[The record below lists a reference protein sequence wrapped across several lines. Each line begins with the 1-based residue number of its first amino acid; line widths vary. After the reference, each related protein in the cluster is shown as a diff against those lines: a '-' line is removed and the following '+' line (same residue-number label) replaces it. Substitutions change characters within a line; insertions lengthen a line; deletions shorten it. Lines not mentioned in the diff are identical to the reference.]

1 MYLLNII
8 NSITKDKILSLEE
21 KFMLITLKTLDTKD
35 ENVVSASYEQLM
47 KALST
52 QRRAKVSVILKSLK
66 DKKYIEAIR
75 RGRREN
81 EYIFIKDYLISSNE
95 QDDMDYELSSKNE
108 TIEKDESFN
117 NEIFDEFSSD
127 KNETTNSDNSS
138 ILNSTKT
145 VYDMRTGVIITDKIN
160 NHINKNINNSK
171 DVYEEIAAEWNMQN
185 INEPVILNVKVTESI
200 YKAVNKYG
208 VDKVKKGIRN
218 YSRVYYS
225 EYYYNFEWEFT
236 SFLSRPN
243 GISRFLDDGDIWLKY
258 RKQYKSLKDDYE
270 EYGINYEDYINNI

>member
-95 QDDMDYELSSKNE
+95 QDDMDYKLSSKNE
-108 TIEKDESFN
+108 TIEKNKSSN
-117 NEIFDEFSSD
+117 NEIFNEFSSD

-138 ILNSTKT
+138 IFNSTKT
-145 VYDMRTGVIITDKIN
+145 IYDMRTGVIITDKIN
-160 NHINKNINNSK
+160 NHINKNINNNK

-208 VDKVKKGIRN
+208 ADKVKKGIRN
-218 YSRVYYS
+218 YSKVYYS

-236 SFLSRPN
+236 SFLSRSN
-243 GISRFLDDGDIWLKY
+243 SISRFLDDGDIWLKY

>member
-21 KFMLITLKTLDTKD
+21 KFMLITLKTLDIKD

-52 QRRAKVSVILKSLK
+52 QRRAKVSVILNSLK
-66 DKKYIEAIR
+66 DKKYIESIR

-81 EYIFIKDYLISSNE
+81 EYIFIKDYLISSSKE
-95 QDDMDYELSSKNE
+95 DDMDYELSSKNE
-108 TIEKDESFN
+108 TIEKNKSFN
-117 NEIFDEFSSD
+117 NEIFDEFGSD

-138 ILNSTKT
+138 IFNSTKT

-185 INEPVILNVKVTESI
+185 INDPVILNVKVTESI

-208 VDKVKKGIRN
+208 AGKVKKGIRN
-218 YSRVYYS
+218 YSTVYYS

>member
-236 SFLSRPN
+236 SFLSRTN